1 MSKEIKNTDL
11 SSLSRE
17 ELEKRY
23 IELNTKYDSAV
34 AKMNWYLEQYRLA
47 MQKKYGQ
54 SSEKGIDGQMTLE
67 DLPLFNEAEAMRE
80 PINIEA
86 SEAELLGGNTKKKSK
101 RKNIKALPV
110 VVDTYELSSEEQV
123 CPKCGSPLHEMKEN
137 VRVEIEVIPAKV
149 QVHKHISKVYACRN
163 CEKDGTSTI
172 ITAPGAPAPVIP
184 GSIASSSVIADSIAK
199 KYVDATPFYRQEKNN
214 ERAGIPITRNNYCNW
229 SIKVANIYFSH
240 LEKRLREIMYKEGVI
255 HCDETYTEVLI
266 EPDRPATRKSYI
278 WVTTTA
284 EYQKE
289 HPIALY
295 NYKEG
300 RAATYAREVLKG
312 FEGYIM
318 CDGYSAYDSI
328 TKTGKH
334 GEPAMNVKPVACLVH
349 VRRKFADALK
359 LLPPKDRE
367 NTSANLA
374 IKKIANIMHIDNQ
387 ISRDNLKEREDKRR
401 ELLAPAL
408 DEFFAWAKDEQA
420 LALPQSHYGKAIEYA
435 LNQEYKVKRV
445 LEDGRL
451 ELDNSL
457 AERTVKPFVIGR
469 KNFLF
474 SNTPAGADASC
485 ILYSIVETA
494 KLNKL
499 IPYEYLKYVLDRM
512 SSAEVINEELIED
525 LLPWSEN
532 IPAYV
537 KNPSET

>member
-101 RKNIKALPV
+101 RKNIKALP

-374 IKKIANIMHIDNQ
+374 IKMIANIMHIGNQ

-474 SNTPAGADASC
+474 SNIPAGADASC